1 MTQGQRQGL
10 RHFGV
15 TARAAI
21 CGALLLGVVGQAYAG
36 PEADKAIAPATPK
49 VSEDQ
54 AKVIALKALPGKVT
68 GVTIETKRG
77 KNVYAVEIMSPTK
90 GEKDVYVDLV
100 TGKVLGMD

>member
-21 CGALLLGVVGQAYAG
+21 FGALLLGVAGQAFAG
-36 PEADKAIAPATPK
+36 PEPDKAIAPATPK

-54 AKVIALKALPGKVT
+54 AKEIALKALPGKVT
-68 GVTIETKRG
+68 GVTIEKKRG

>member
-21 CGALLLGVVGQAYAG
+21 FGALLLGVAGLGFAG
-36 PEADKAIAPATPK
+36 PEADKANAPATPK

-90 GEKDVYVDLV
+90 GEKDVYVDLM